1 MLTVVVFS
9 TSTEGFSG
17 VNFNGEATGGLV
29 GLEGLVGLV
38 GLEGFLGLGVTSS
51 SPFLLHPMVKRPM
64 ANAIK
69 EILKKYF
76 ML

>member
-17 VNFNGEATGGLV
+17 VNFNGEATGGLL
-29 GLEGLVGLV
+29 GLEGLV

-51 SPFLLHPMVKRPM
+51 SSFLLHPMAKRPM

-69 EILKKYF
+69 EILKKLF
-76 ML
+76 IL